1 MTVRRIVVLA
11 AGAALVAAGA
21 LAGYATFAPGE
32 RRFEATDVTGVPWG
46 KGFALTDHHG
56 KPRTLA
62 DFRGKVVTL
71 FFGFTNCP
79 DVCPTTMAMLGETMR
94 RLGGDAAHVQGLFVT
109 VDPGRDTPQVL
120 AQYVPAFHPSF
131 LGLYGDEDAIA
142 RTAQEFKIYY
152 KAHAPDHRGAY
163 AVDHSGQVF
172 VFDKAGRLRLLVSR
186 SSEATPDSVAH
197 DLRVLIEEPAA

>member
-1 MTVRRIVVLA
+1 MSTGIQY
-11 AGAALVAAGA
+11 
-21 LAGYATFAPGE
+21 GYATFAPGE

>member
-62 DFRGKVVTL
+62 DFRGKIVVL
-71 FFGFTNCP
+71 FFGFTHCP
-79 DVCPTTMAMLGETMR
+79 DVCPTTLA
-94 RLGGDAAHVQGLFVT
+94 DAAAVMKALGKDAARVQVLMVT
-109 VDPGRDTPQVL
+109 VDPERDTAEVL
-120 AQYVPAFHPSF
+120 SQYVPAFHPSF
-131 LGLYGDEDAIA
+131 LGLRSDLETTE
-142 RTAQEFKIYY
+142 RTTKAFKVYF
-152 KAHAPDHRGAY
+152 KAHAANEHGTY
-163 AVDHSGQVF
+163 MVDHSGSIF
-172 VFDKAGRLRLLVSR
+172 VFDPRGRLRLLMRGELPPGSM
-186 SSEATPDSVAH
+186 AH
-197 DLRVLIEEPAA
+197 DFRLLLEQAS